1 MRNISTPVHTVFWV
15 GRIPTISTS
24 SPIWTMPCS
33 TRPVTTVPRPVIE
46 NTSSMAIMNGLS
58 MSRSGS
64 GMYSS
69 TAAINSNTWAAASA
83 SPSSAFSADTRTTGT
98 SSPGN
103 SYSDSNSRTSNSTR
117 SNSSSSSTVSTLF
130 NATTIDG
137 TPTWRA
143 NNTCSRVWG
152 IGPSAADT
160 TRIAP
165 STCAAPVIMFL
176 M

>member
-1 MRNISTPVHTVFWV
+1 
-15 GRIPTISTS
+15 
-24 SPIWTMPCS
+24 
-33 TRPVTTVPRPVIE
+33 
-46 NTSSMAIMNGLS
+46 
-58 MSRSGS
+58 
-64 GMYSS
+64 MYSS
-69 TAAINSNTWAAASA
+69 TAAINSCTCAAAAS
-83 SPSSAFSADTRTTGT
+83 SPSKAFNADTRTTGM

-103 SYSDSNSRTSNSTR
+103 SYSLRSSRTSSSTR
-117 SNSSSSSTVSTLF
+117 SNSSSSSTWSTLF
-130 NATTIDG
+130 NATTIAG

-160 TRIAP
+160 TKIAP